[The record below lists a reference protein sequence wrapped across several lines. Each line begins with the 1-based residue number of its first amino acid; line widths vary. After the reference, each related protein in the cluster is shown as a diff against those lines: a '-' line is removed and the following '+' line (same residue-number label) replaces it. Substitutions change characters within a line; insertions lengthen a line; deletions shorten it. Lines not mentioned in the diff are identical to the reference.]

1 MITVKKVG
9 RTWNVYID
17 GILHEGGFFHRENA
31 EKCAEELRD
40 PSTAEAAEREHEQ
53 RTWTNRGYLARRSTP
68 RIVCDPEPRYVGK
81 DEQ

>member
-31 EKCAEELRD
+31 EKCAD
-40 PSTAEAAEREHEQ
+40 EQ